1 MFYYALVLLVVG
13 LIAGALHLAGVSSIA
28 IQVSWLLFLIGSVIL
43 GSTSSVMPSRI
54 NPRRRCGTNP

>member
-28 IQVSWLLFLIGSVIL
+28 IQFPGSFPIGSVL
-43 GSTSSVMPSRI
+43 VATHFLWMRSAAPET
-54 NPRRRCGTNP
+54 